1 MFVARRIIGI
11 AVAALAAVTLGSGVM
26 AAGLQK
32 DKDKNQKPDA
42 AAQAQAQAQAQE
54 VQALV
59 HIADQAMAGQPAPSD
74 FSMQFQNDFIKA
86 QAGRVWLPITLTI
99 DPSKL
104 TNPAGVP
111 ATLYVRVAPRGMT
124 APPAAQAPAQDEKK
138 DKDKKKKDKNAKDAP
153 PAAPAGMASPY
164 PFEDVSFL
172 ELKPAGAGQP
182 VRLLRGVGVPAGSYD
197 LYLVLK
203 ERGAQPGAAAKTS
216 ILKQPIDVPNYSA
229 GEFSTS
235 SIILAEKVEQL
246 PTAIPADQQ
255 TEHPYTFGTTQIVVS
270 PEHKYKKADELI
282 VLMQIY
288 NPSVSADKK
297 FNIEATYTFFKV
309 AASGETRF
317 NATEP
322 QSFTPE
328 TMAGFDPANPD
339 RSIQAGQGI
348 PLQSF
353 PEGSYRL
360 EIKVTD
366 KLTTKVLTQSVNFS
380 VAP

>member
-1 MFVARRIIGI
+1 MSVVRRISG
-11 AVAALAAVTLGSGVM
+11 VALAAVAAVTLTSGVM
-26 AAGLQK
+26 AAGAQ
-32 DKDKNQKPDA
+32 KDKNQKPDA

-59 HIADQAMAGQPAPSD
+59 RIADQAMAGQAAPSD

-86 QAGRVWLPITLTI
+86 QGGRVWLPITLTI

-104 TNPAGVP
+104 TNPAGEA

-124 APPAAQAPAQDEKK
+124 APPAAQAPAQDDK
-138 DKDKKKKDKNAKDAP
+138 KDKKKKDKNAKDAP
-153 PAAPAGMASPY
+153 AAPTGMASPY

-172 ELKPAGAGQP
+172 ELKPAAPGQP

-216 ILKQPIDVPNYSA
+216 VLKQPIEVPNYGA

-235 SIILAEKVEQL
+235 SIILAEKVDQL
-246 PTAIPADQQ
+246 PTPLPSDQQ
-255 TEHPYTFGTTQIVVS
+255 TEHPYTFGQTQIVVS
-270 PEHKYKKADELI
+270 PEHKFKKADELI

-288 NPSVSADKK
+288 NPSFSPDKK
-297 FNIEATYTFFKV
+297 FSVEATYTFFKV
-309 AASGETRF
+309 GPSGETRF

-322 QSFTPE
+322 QAFTPE
-328 TMAGFDPANPD
+328 TMQGFDPASAD

-366 KLTTKVLTQSVNFS
+366 KLSTKVLTQSVNFS